1 MKLIVGQNRRF
12 LKKKQILKEKKNS
25 CVGKFSYVG
34 AEISAHQKNL
44 EIGKLRS
51 KLPSASQ
58 NNIFSLIPPKFD
70 NFGKILTKIL
80 RKKFSPACTKKGTS
94 ACTSEKRKKFTLFSK
109 DLHVPPIHHK

>member
-1 MKLIVGQNRRF
+1 M
-12 LKKKQILKEKKNS
+12 
-25 CVGKFSYVG
+25 GKFSYVG

-58 NNIFSLIPPKFD
+58 NNIFSLIPPKFH

-80 RKKFSPACTKKGTS
+80 RKKIFSRLYKKGYKRLY
-94 ACTSEKRKKFTLFSK
+94 KRKKEKIYTFFEGPLYAPYS
-109 DLHVPPIHHK
+109 P

>member
-1 MKLIVGQNRRF
+1 M
-12 LKKKQILKEKKNS
+12 
-25 CVGKFSYVG
+25 GKFSYVG

-70 NFGKILTKIL
+70 NFGKILTKIV

-94 ACTSEKRKKFTLFSK
+94 ACTSGKRKKFTLFSK

>member
-1 MKLIVGQNRRF
+1 M
-12 LKKKQILKEKKNS
+12 
-25 CVGKFSYVG
+25 GKFSYVG

-80 RKKFSPACTKKGTS
+80 RKKFSPACT
-94 ACTSEKRKKFTLFSK
+94 SEKRKTFTLFSK
-109 DLHVPPIHHK
+109 DLYMPIHHK

>member
-1 MKLIVGQNRRF
+1 MKKTF
-12 LKKKQILKEKKNS
+12 
-25 CVGKFSYVG
+25 VGKCSYVG
-34 AEISAHQKNL
+34 AEISAHQKHL

-80 RKKFSPACTKKGTS
+80 RNFLLLVQKKVQALVQAKIRNILQF
-94 ACTSEKRKKFTLFSK
+94 F
-109 DLHVPPIHHK
+109 

>member
-1 MKLIVGQNRRF
+1 M
-12 LKKKQILKEKKNS
+12 
-25 CVGKFSYVG
+25 G
-34 AEISAHQKNL
+34 AEISAHQTNL

-51 KLPSASQ
+51 KIPSASQ

-94 ACTSEKRKKFTLFSK
+94 ACTSEKRENIYTFIEGPSCAPY
-109 DLHVPPIHHK
+109 PP

>member
-1 MKLIVGQNRRF
+1 MKLIVGQNRRL
-12 LKKKQILKEKKNS
+12 LKKKIFEKKKNS

-34 AEISAHQKNL
+34 AEISAHHKNL

-58 NNIFSLIPPKFD
+58 NNIFSLISLKFD

-80 RKKFSPACTKKGTS
+80 RKKFSPACTKKGYKRLY
-94 ACTSEKRKKFTLFSK
+94 KRKKEKIYTFFKGPSCA
-109 DLHVPPIHHK
+109 PYSP